1 MLFHSTTVHLIN
13 SPFAPVL
20 WTLFA
25 AVGLLLLAFGSL
37 VFAVGINYFS
47 ELCRVQRQ
55 KAQNARFLWEK
66 LGS

>member
-1 MLFHSTTVHLIN
+1 MHLIS
-13 SPFAPVL
+13 SPFALLL

-47 ELCRVQRQ
+47 ELCRAQSQ
-55 KAQNARFLWEK
+55 NAQNARFLWEK
-66 LGS
+66 LGWILKDGC